1 MAKRNGKAHAE
12 VDDDF
17 ELDLDEDIEDEAEQ
31 EGTGSLNFSITSYG
45 ADYPVDNIV
54 KRLNSDAF
62 FVPKFQRKFVW
73 SQRHASRFIES
84 LLMGLPVPGIFLYKD
99 AKTSRHLVVDGQQRL
114 TLVAE
119 LEKMLRS

>member
-1 MAKRNGKAHAE
+1 MDCVSPYRRKVPKHMAKRSGKDHTE
-12 VDDDF
+12 VEDDF
-17 ELDLDEDIEDEAEQ
+17 ELDLDEDIEDETEK
-31 EGTGSLNFSITSYG
+31 EGSGTLNFSITSYG

-84 LLMGLPVPGIFLYKD
+84 PPMGLPVPGIFLTRTPRR
-99 AKTSRHLVVDGQQRL
+99 AGTWL
-114 TLVAE
+114 
-119 LEKMLRS
+119 

>member
-1 MAKRNGKAHAE
+1 MAKRGRKPHAE

-17 ELDLDEDIEDEAEQ
+17 ELDLDEEIEDETEK
-31 EGTGSLNFSITSYG
+31 EGSGKLNFSITSYG

-73 SQRHASRFIES
+73 SQRHASRFVES
-84 LLMGLPVPGIFLYKD
+84 LLMGLPVPGIFLYKETD
-99 AKTSRHLVVDGQQRL
+99 TGKHLVVDGQQRL
-114 TLVAE
+114 RTLQDF
-119 LEKMLRS
+119 

>member
-1 MAKRNGKAHAE
+1 MGL
-12 VDDDF
+12 DGQY
-17 ELDLDEDIEDEAEQ
+17 ELLQ
-31 EGTGSLNFSITSYG
+31 LSITSYG

-73 SQRHASRFIES
+73 SQRHASRFVES

-99 AKTSRHLVVDGQQRL
+99 AKTSRSIIECAKSPKLFAHPTPPSFATKANSTRL
-114 TLVAE
+114 AISLCRN
-119 LEKMLRS
+119 LRPLTFPRCHD